1 MTTFPGTETS
11 ALGGLEAEMVPDPD
25 DVGLTLPAPM
35 ASNQRARRRLIT
47 HAIVRIVAVTVFLV
61 AAYLAAPVGQDADTV
76 GLTVLVLG
84 GIGFVAALVFQ
95 VRRILDSPAPQ
106 LRAVEALVTT
116 LVLVIVVF
124 AFIYVCMSATS
135 ASSFSEPITKAN
147 GLYFTVTVLA
157 TVGFGDITATTE
169 TARMVVT
176 GQMLLNLLIVGV
188 VVKILMGA
196 SRIAVERRRTEA
208 GATRSPASDQAG
220 ATDA

>member
-1 MTTFPGTETS
+1 MVTDPG
-11 ALGGLEAEMVPDPD
+11 
-25 DVGLTLPAPM
+25 DVGLALPGPM
-35 ASNQRARRRLIT
+35 ASNRRARRRLLA
-47 HAIVRIVAVTVFLV
+47 HAFARIVAVTVFLV
-61 AAYLAAPVGQDADTV
+61 AAYLAAPVGQDADAI

-106 LRAVEALVTT
+106 VRAVEALVTT

-124 AFIYVCMSATS
+124 AFIYVCMSATTPS
-135 ASSFSEPITKAN
+135 NFSEPITKAN

-208 GATRSPASDQAG
+208 GEVTSPAGDSPG
-220 ATDA
+220 PTDA